1 MQQNQITHHIPHQV
15 PIYMMQK
22 LLTRRMLRYWNIAKQ
37 SDSLMKQ
44 NIDGFWMIYLLQLIS
59 TIVILFELISHS
71 IISDSDEGITIEYD
85 EVDAESSIEL
95 QQEIINVSVDVSQNS
110 EAQAVILIA
119 TLSLI
124 TDPIVTSDDTVVTT
138 VIMQLQLLE
147 LAMVQIQM
155 IQVVL
160 QQLL

>member
-1 MQQNQITHHIPHQV
+1 M
-15 PIYMMQK
+15 
-22 LLTRRMLRYWNIAKQ
+22 KQ
-37 SDSLMKQ
+37 S
-44 NIDGFWMIYLLQLIS
+44 IDGFWMIYLLQLIS

-71 IISDSDEGITIEYD
+71 ITSDSDE
-85 EVDAESSIEL
+85 VDPESSIEL